1 MCALWFFLIYRL
13 RVLIVSVSPSFN
25 LPRLIGLILPDH
37 LVEFDNLVTAS
48 FDALALRRWSG
59 FSRFL
64 LVKVSCRECFQ
75 LGVGQLDNSPLEHTL
90 RAASRASGLV
100 ISTPF
105 NLDYPIIRFT
115 GKRQMK
121 IPRYHLTK
129 ERQRTPSIAR
139 P

>member
-1 MCALWFFLIYRL
+1 MCALWFFLLYRL

-25 LPRLIGLILPDH
+25 LPRLIGLILPDQ

-59 FSRFL
+59 FSRFF
-64 LVKVSCRECFQ
+64 LVKCRVVSAFS
-75 LGVGQLDNSPLEHTL
+75 LASGNWITLLWNTL

-105 NLDYPIIRFT
+105 N
-115 GKRQMK
+115 
-121 IPRYHLTK
+121 
-129 ERQRTPSIAR
+129 
-139 P
+139 